1 MTYKA
6 SEDLKIF
13 FKLIILSDQKNASL
27 KTLLRSNIRK
37 NSQRFLSIDVIFN
50 MLYLSVTAIMIIGV
64 LKLLFFL
71 YEHWLGIYKESLA
84 IFK

>member
-64 LKLLFFL
+64 LKPLFFL